1 MIVITWVTIHLS
13 GLPGIIRR
21 AAGFLLDLA
30 PGGACKPRKSPC
42 MLVRSYRTVSA
53 LPVNSGAKPSAV
65 CFLLHFPSPR
75 DAWFSPSTLP
85 YGVPTFLNLPHLYR

>member
-1 MIVITWVTIHLS
+1 
-13 GLPGIIRR
+13 
-21 AAGFLLDLA
+21 
-30 PGGACKPRKSPC
+30 
-42 MLVRSYRTVSA
+42 
-53 LPVNSGAKPSAV
+53 VNSGAKPSAV